1 MALAEGEAYSETNVP
16 AGPSVGSHS
25 GDDGYKCG
33 YLQKKTKSGQ
43 WQRRWFETNGVF
55 LTYYKNKKMSKLLAA
70 VNLPQVGDIAVM
82 EPDAENDDTVDGG
95 CFSIQLNSREYIL
108 KAADH
113 EEALAWVKVLTKLKA
128 ESGAGA
134 PAPSSDGAAPAAD
147 TKAATEPSKMQ
158 HASGSAGDVQKA
170 SRGLGCC
177 PSPA

>member
-1 MALAEGEAYSETNVP
+1 MP
-16 AGPSVGSHS
+16 PR
-25 GDDGYKCG
+25 
-33 YLQKKTKSGQ
+33 LQ
-43 WQRRWFETNGVF
+43 
-55 LTYYKNKKMSKLLAA
+55 NKKMSKLLAA

-113 EEALAWVKVLTKLKA
+113 DEALAWVKVLTKLKA
-128 ESGAGA
+128 ESGA
-134 PAPSSDGAAPAAD
+134 PQSAPSDGGGAAAAAAD
-147 TKAATEPSKMQ
+147 SKAAAEPSKMQ

-177 PSPA
+177 PSPN